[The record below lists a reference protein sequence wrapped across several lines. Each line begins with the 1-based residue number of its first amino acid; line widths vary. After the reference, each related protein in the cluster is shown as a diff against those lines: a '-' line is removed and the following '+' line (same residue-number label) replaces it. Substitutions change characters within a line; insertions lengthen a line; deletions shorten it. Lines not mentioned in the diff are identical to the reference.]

1 MSIYL
6 NINVYSCSTDDH
18 TSALLPIDPLT
29 DIAANE
35 TLNDA
40 DPDE

>member
-1 MSIYL
+1 MPIYL
-6 NINVYSCSTDDH
+6 IINVYLCPTDDQ